1 MINFNWEGVMP
12 ALTTQFDASGNLNL
26 KAFGI
31 NLRAQIDAGVHGIIL
46 GGTLG
51 EASTLKAEEKLQLLK
66 KSQKI
71 ISEKIP
77 IIINIAEQSTQYA
90 IEVAQAAEANGADGL
105 MLLPPMRYK
114 ATDSETVQYFASVAQ
129 ATKLP
134 IMIYNNPVDYKIE
147 VTLDMFDQLQQFS
160 NIQAVKESTRDISNV
175 TRMINRF
182 GLRYKI
188 LCGVDTLAMESLV
201 MGANGWVAG
210 LVDAFPK
217 ETVAIFAYTKAKK
230 IDEALAI
237 YRWFLPLLELDISPQ
252 LVQNIKQCEV
262 ATGIGTGY
270 VRKPR
275 IELKGSERIRV
286 QRIID
291 DSLATR
297 PDLGNYKIFL

>member
-26 KAFGI
+26 KAFEI

-77 IIINIAEQSTQYA
+77 IIINIAEQSTQDA

-114 ATDSETVQYFASVAQ
+114 ATDSETVHYFASVAQ

-182 GLRYKI
+182 GRRYKI

-237 YRWFLPLLELDISPQ
+237 YRWRGWPL
-252 LVQNIKQCEV
+252 N
-262 ATGIGTGY
+262 
-270 VRKPR
+270 
-275 IELKGSERIRV
+275 
-286 QRIID
+286 
-291 DSLATR
+291 
-297 PDLGNYKIFL
+297 